1 MTSSLQTAS
10 SWIST
15 KSPTPKTPK
24 LMNSRDPSRVFTTK
38 SGGSS
43 MHGSIAADTLGYINF
58 GLPFQEHHI
67 QTGCGIMSIIVYD
80 DPDKLALITYPDLAL
95 NYISCFQG
103 LFYVQKQ
110 LLYCFTTFAYIISV
124 LLDMRFLNLNGSG
137 AGVSTPSSTFFGSSL
152 KKVIASRVPNTK
164 IPYEYISTGLRQ

>member
-38 SGGSS
+38 SGGLS

-95 NYISCFQG
+95 N
-103 LFYVQKQ
+103 
-110 LLYCFTTFAYIISV
+110 
-124 LLDMRFLNLNGSG
+124 
-137 AGVSTPSSTFFGSSL
+137 
-152 KKVIASRVPNTK
+152 
-164 IPYEYISTGLRQ
+164 